1 MVRAADALVKAME
14 SKGVDVIFG
23 IPGGSILPFY
33 DALYDSNIRTILMRH
48 EQQAAHAAE
57 GYARVRGR
65 PGVAVATSGPGA
77 TNLVTGIVNAM
88 MDSQPVVAITG
99 QVPREALGTDAFQET
114 DITGIL
120 LPVTKYAVIVK
131 EPSKLAQT
139 FIDSYYIAANGR
151 PGPVL
156 IDVPRDVFQADVE
169 PYWKDEPSLIKYASN
184 YLAGHP
190 QEPDPELI
198 SRAADILMN
207 ADKPVIIAGGGVI
220 LSNATEELVKLAEY
234 LMAPVVV
241 TTPGLGSMP
250 SDHPLMLGVIGMH
263 GRIEANL
270 AVMESDTILA
280 VGMRFADR
288 SVGRFDEFQKGRK
301 VIHVDID
308 ASELGKNVTPT
319 VSITGDAK
327 KVLSE
332 LYACIISR
340 TARKEA
346 RPFVQRLKAIGERF
360 EEFMNNY
367 GEPNRMTS
375 WRALKV
381 IREELPRNA
390 IVTTGVGQ
398 HQMWVQLCFK
408 IFEPRT
414 LITSCGL
421 GTMGFGL
428 PAAVGAKAAA
438 PDRTV
443 ACIDGDGSFLMT
455 CQSLVPIVQYD
466 IPVICI
472 IFDNRSLGMIRQL
485 QDFFYQKR
493 YKDEHLGLSVKHVE
507 KGIDYV
513 KLAESM
519 GVEGAVAESLDDLRM
534 LVRRAVRSGQAFL
547 IDLPID
553 KEERV
558 LPMVPPGKWFNQM
571 MTPTGFDV
579 HARIRV

>member
-1 MVRAADALVKAME
+1 MVRAADALVRAME
-14 SKGVDVIFG
+14 AKGVDVIFG
-23 IPGGSILPFY
+23 IPGGSILPLY
-33 DALYDSNIRTILMRH
+33 DAFYDSNIRTILMRH

-57 GYARVRGR
+57 GYARVKGR

-88 MDSQPVVAITG
+88 MDSQPVIAITG
-99 QVPREALGTDAFQET
+99 QVPREVLGTDAFQET

-120 LPVTKYAVIVK
+120 LPVTKYAVTIK
-131 EPSKLAQT
+131 DPSKLAQT
-139 FIDSYYIAANGR
+139 FIDSYYIATAGR

-156 IDVPRDVFQADVE
+156 IDIPRDVLQADVE
-169 PYWKDEPSLIKYASN
+169 LQWKDEPSLIKYALGSVT
-184 YLAGHP
+184 GQT
-190 QEPDPELI
+190 QEPNPELI
-198 SRAADILMN
+198 SKAADILIN
-207 ADKPVIIAGGGVI
+207 AEKPVIIAGGGVI
-220 LSNATEELVKLAEY
+220 ISNATEELVKLAEY

-241 TTPGLGSMP
+241 TTPGLGSIP

-270 AVMESDTILA
+270 AVIESDTILA

-319 VSITGDAK
+319 VSIVGDAK

-340 TARKEA
+340 IARKEA
-346 RPFVQRLKAIGERF
+346 RPFVQRLKAIGESF
-360 EEFMNNY
+360 DEFMNNY
-367 GEPNRMTS
+367 GEPTRITS

-408 IFEPRT
+408 VFEPRT

-428 PAAVGAKAAA
+428 PAAVGAKVAA

-443 ACIDGDGSFLMT
+443 TCIDGDGSFTMT
-455 CQSLVPIVQYD
+455 CQSLIPMAQYD

-472 IFDNRSLGMIRQL
+472 IFDNRTLGMIRQW

-493 YKDEHLGLSVKHVE
+493 YKDENLEIYLKRRTKGSV
-507 KGIDYV
+507 DYV

-534 LVRRAVRSGQAFL
+534 LVRRAVRTGQAL
-547 IDLPID
+547 VIDLPID

-558 LPMVPPGKWFNQM
+558 LPMVPPGKWLSQM
-571 MTPTGFDV
+571 MTPAGFDV
-579 HARIRV
+579 HV

>member
-1 MVRAADALVKAME
+1 MVKAANALVKAME

-23 IPGGSILPFY
+23 IPGGSILPLY
-33 DALYDSNIRTILMRH
+33 DAFYDSNIKTILMRH

-57 GYARVRGR
+57 GYARVKGR

-88 MDSQPVVAITG
+88 MDSQPVIAITG
-99 QVPREALGTDAFQET
+99 QVPREVLGTDAFQET

-120 LPVTKYAVIVK
+120 LPVTKYAVTVK

-139 FIDSYYIAANGR
+139 FIDSYYIATAGR

-156 IDVPRDVFQADVE
+156 IDIPRDVLQADVE
-169 PYWKDEPSLIKYASN
+169 PQWKDEPSLIKYALGSVTEQT
-184 YLAGHP
+184 
-190 QEPDPELI
+190 QEPNPELI
-198 SRAADILMN
+198 SKAADILIN
-207 ADKPVIIAGGGVI
+207 AEKPVIIAGGGVI
-220 LSNATEELVKLAEY
+220 ISNATEELVRLAEY

-241 TTPGLGSMP
+241 TTPGLGSIP

-270 AVMESDTILA
+270 AVIESDTILA

-319 VSITGDAK
+319 ISIAGDAK

-346 RPFVQRLKAIGERF
+346 RPFVQRLKAIGESF
-360 EEFMNNY
+360 DEFMNNY
-367 GEPNRMTS
+367 GEPTRITS

-408 IFEPRT
+408 VFEPRT
-414 LITSCGL
+414 LLTSCGL

-443 ACIDGDGSFLMT
+443 ACIDGDGSFFMT
-455 CQSLVPIVQYD
+455 CQSLVPVVQYD

-472 IFDNRSLGMIRQL
+472 IFDNRALGMIRQL

-493 YKDEHLGLSVKHVE
+493 YKDEHLGLSRKHVE

-534 LVRRAVRSGQAFL
+534 LVRRAVRTGQAL
-547 IDLPID
+547 VIDLPID
-553 KEERV
+553 REERV
-558 LPMVPPGKWFNQM
+558 LPMVPPGKWLNQM
-571 MTPTGFDV
+571 MTPMGFDI

>member
-1 MVRAADALVKAME
+1 MVRAADVLVKTME

-57 GYARVRGR
+57 GYARVKGR

-88 MDSQPVVAITG
+88 MDSQPVIAITG
-99 QVPREALGTDAFQET
+99 QVTRDSLGTDAFQET

-120 LPVTKYAVIVK
+120 LPVTKYAITVK
-131 EPSKLAQT
+131 DPSKLAQA
-139 FIDSYYIAANGR
+139 FIDSYYVAITGR

-156 IDVPRDVFQADVE
+156 IDVPRDVLQADVE
-169 PYWKDEPSLIKYASN
+169 PSWKDEPSLMKYALDSI
-184 YLAGHP
+184 AWQT
-190 QEPDPELI
+190 QEPNPELV
-198 SRAADILMN
+198 SKAAEILMN
-207 ADKPVIIAGGGVI
+207 AEKPVIIAGGGVI
-220 LSNATEELVKLAEY
+220 ISNATEELTKLAEY

-241 TTPGLGSMP
+241 TTPGLGSIP

-263 GRIEANL
+263 GRIEANMAL
-270 AVMESDTILA
+270 VESDAILA
-280 VGMRFADR
+280 VGIRFSDR
-288 SVGRFDEFQKGRK
+288 SVGRFDELQKGRK
-301 VIHVDID
+301 IIHIDID
-308 ASELGKNVTPT
+308 ASELGKNVVPT
-319 VSITGDAK
+319 VSIVGDAK
-327 KVLSE
+327 RALSE
-332 LYACIISR
+332 LYACIASR
-340 TARKEA
+340 IARKET
-346 RPFVQRLKAIGERF
+346 RPFIQRLKAIGERF
-360 EEFMNNY
+360 EEFMNNH
-367 GEPNRMTS
+367 GEPNRITS

-408 IFEPRT
+408 VFEPRT
-414 LITSCGL
+414 LLTSCGL

-428 PAAVGAKAAA
+428 PAAVGAKVAA

-443 ACIDGDGSFLMT
+443 ACIDGDGSFVMT
-455 CQSLVPIVQYD
+455 CQSLIPMAQYD

-472 IFDNRSLGMIRQL
+472 IFNNKVLGMIRQW
-485 QDFFYQKR
+485 QDLFYQKR
-493 YKDEHLGLSVKHVE
+493 YKDECLEIYLKRRASRNV
-507 KGIDYV
+507 DYV

-534 LVRRAVRSGQAFL
+534 LLRRAIRSGQAL
-547 IDLPID
+547 VIDLPID
-553 KEERV
+553 REERV
-558 LPMVPPGKWFNQM
+558 LPMVPPGKWLNQM
-571 MTPTGFDV
+571 VVPQGFDI
-579 HARIRV
+579 HG

>member
-1 MVRAADALVKAME
+1 MVRAADVLVKAME
-14 SKGVDVIFG
+14 SKGVVAIFG

-33 DALYDSNIRTILMRH
+33 DALYDSNIKTILMRH

-57 GYARVRGR
+57 GYARVKGR
-65 PGVAVATSGPGA
+65 PGIAMATSGPGA

-88 MDSQPVVAITG
+88 MDSQPVIAITG
-99 QVPREALGTDAFQET
+99 QVPRDSLGTDAFQET

-120 LPVTKYAVIVK
+120 LPVTKYAVTVK
-131 EPSKLAQT
+131 DPSKLAQT
-139 FIDSYYIAANGR
+139 FVDAYHVAVSGR

-169 PYWKDEPSLIKYASN
+169 PRWEDKPSLIKYVLNTVTSQA
-184 YLAGHP
+184 

-198 SRAADILMN
+198 SKAAEILMN
-207 ADKPVIIAGGGVI
+207 AEKPVIIAGGGVI
-220 LSNATEELVKLAEY
+220 ISNATNELVKLAEY

-241 TTPGLGSMP
+241 TTPGIGSIP

-263 GRIEANL
+263 GRVEANL
-270 AVMESDTILA
+270 AVIESDVILA

-301 VIHVDID
+301 VIHIDID

-319 VSITGDAK
+319 VSIIGDAK
-327 KVLSE
+327 KTLAE
-332 LYACIISR
+332 IYACIASR
-340 TARKEA
+340 VARKDA
-346 RPFVQRLKAIGERF
+346 RPFIQRLKAIGESF
-360 EEFMNNY
+360 DEFMNNH
-367 GEPNRMTS
+367 GEPSKITS

-408 IFEPRT
+408 VFEPRT

-428 PAAVGAKAAA
+428 PAALGAKVAA

-443 ACIDGDGSFLMT
+443 ACIDGDGSFFMT
-455 CQSLVPIVQYD
+455 CQSLAPVVQYN
-466 IPVICI
+466 IPIICI
-472 IFDNRSLGMIRQL
+472 IFNNRSLGMIRQL

-493 YKDEHLGLSVKHVE
+493 YKDEHLGLSRRYV
-507 KGIDYV
+507 GRSIDYV
-513 KLAESM
+513 KLAESI
-519 GVEGAVAESLDDLRM
+519 GVEGASAESLDDLRM
-534 LVRRAVRSGQAFL
+534 LLRRAVRSGEAFV

-553 KEERV
+553 REERV
-558 LPMVPPGKWFNQM
+558 LPMVPPGKWLTQM
-571 MTPTGFDV
+571 VVPQGFEV
-579 HARIRV
+579 HV